1 MPLSMWVKR
10 NYLRVRGEY
19 PGAFRQPR
27 HQRELPPRA
36 RRILIACLQGCLQ
49 GGTTSACAENTL
61 GLELGDFFIRN
72 YLRVRGEYGSLAFR
86 HDAVGE
92 LPPRARRIR
101 YDRAPSNMHRGTTSA
116 CAENTKPVK
125 TSNPNP
131 RNYLRVRG
139 EYAPARPLGIFSS
152 ELPPRARRIRF
163 APPLTPVPHG
173 TTSACAENTTAK
185 NSTFRTRRNYLRVRG
200 EYASRTVCVPA

>member
-1 MPLSMWVKR
+1 M
-10 NYLRVRGEY
+10 RGEY

-92 LPPRARRIR
+92 LPPRARRIPHTVR
-101 YDRAPSNMHRGTTSA
+101 NQNGQGGTTSA
-116 CAENTKPVK
+116 CAENTGLD
-125 TSNPNP
+125 SMLQGLQG
-131 RNYLRVRG
+131 NYLRVRG
-139 EYAPARPLGIFSS
+139 EYATCGTLQALSP
-152 ELPPRARRIRF
+152 ELPPRARRI
-163 APPLTPVPHG
+163 LHDESHVTHLIG
-173 TTSACAENTTAK
+173 TTSACAENTI
-185 NSTFRTRRNYLRVRG
+185 
-200 EYASRTVCVPA
+200 